1 MYHKL
6 IYFSNYRLQIIDIFN
21 SYKLIR
27 MRGTQRLSVVKKQI
41 IIALF
46 SIKIGSGYVRTAFRF
61 LYPYVGKHLL
71 PFYLQSFCQSSFLT
85 EMRHFWR
92 ILIGAKYFKIV

>member
-46 SIKIGSGYVRTAFRF
+46 SIKIGSGYVR
-61 LYPYVGKHLL
+61 
-71 PFYLQSFCQSSFLT
+71 FYLDLDFCVH
-85 EMRHFWR
+85 M
-92 ILIGAKYFKIV
+92 